1 MPKIDLAEP
10 GTICLI
16 IQDPNGRVC
25 QLATTVEQSK
35 VLQILIASMSK
46 EIPLVKM
53 AEEYDLVFK
62 KQKYSEEVLNNILF
76 ELDSYANKTDTELG
90 LPTSSKHFKEM
101 RNIIL
106 KNLQ

>member
-16 IQDPNGRVC
+16 IQEPNGRVC

-46 EIPLVKM
+46 VS
-53 AEEYDLVFK
+53 V
-62 KQKYSEEVLNNILF
+62 
-76 ELDSYANKTDTELG
+76 DTEV
-90 LPTSSKHFKEM
+90 SQNEA
-101 RNIIL
+101 
-106 KNLQ
+106 